1 MRARAQGRGRA
12 LVRVGERVRA
22 CARALFPLRT
32 GSPAGVWV
40 RALFLGSRVPW
51 LAKRAGFP
59 GGSARRKAGLSAG
72 VHGVLPLCLGAA
84 LRLPSEALR
93 LSSATTRESRCC
105 CHLPFPGEEGGH
117 REVKPRSFE
126 FSVVSESTSFFFFF

>member
-12 LVRVGERVRA
+12 LLRVGERVRA
-22 CARALFPLRT
+22 CARALSPLRT

-59 GGSARRKAGLSAG
+59 GGSARRKAGLSQRSRSVSSVPG
-72 VHGVLPLCLGAA
+72 RRSHTS
-84 LRLPSEALR
+84 SEALR
-93 LSSATTRESRCC
+93 LCDD
-105 CHLPFPGEEGGH
+105 PG
-117 REVKPRSFE
+117 K
-126 FSVVSESTSFFFFF
+126 